1 MAEFSLDLD
10 EPSKA
15 SASQEEDDF
24 LLSLDDDLAM
34 PEEKAEAPEL
44 SMQALDEMVELLS
57 EKSLDIL
64 NGFKD
69 DITGMPPDLHELF
82 KESRFVVM

>member
-1 MAEFSLDLD
+1 MAPFDGNKMAYTVF
-10 EPSKA
+10 PMM
-15 SASQEEDDF
+15 
-24 LLSLDDDLAM
+24 LSV
-34 PEEKAEAPEL
+34 
-44 SMQALDEMVELLS
+44 QALDEMVELLS
-57 EKSLDIL
+57 TKSLEVL